1 MEEFFVDCRVLCSCE
16 DHEIGLSNRKNLN
29 LNPRWSKPPSQG
41 GPGLRKGKTQKPSG
55 ELHPQSHGLRS
66 QTAWVQGLPLS
77 LSAVCGPGQRLNLTR
92 PQCPCWRHGVTRGVG
107 GGGWDEPL
115 RSSVWLLGHS
125 SIQEIWPH
133 FSTSSWGSWAR
144 FGSAQFEEKI
154 NQEDSK
160 GRGSREPH
168 LTGEAVRK
176 GARTIVTPISQVGSL
191 RPCWHRVSYP
201 GLFMLKAGARSAQ
214 PAPLFDSESK
224 CCVGPQG

>member
-92 PQCPCWRHGVTRGVG
+92 PQCPCWRHGVTCGVG
-107 GGGWDEPL
+107 
-115 RSSVWLLGHS
+115 VLGRASEELSLAPGTQQHPGNVAPFLH
-125 SIQEIWPH
+125 QLMGQL
-133 FSTSSWGSWAR
+133 GSFWVC
-144 FGSAQFEEKI
+144 
-154 NQEDSK
+154 
-160 GRGSREPH
+160 
-168 LTGEAVRK
+168 TV
-176 GARTIVTPISQVGSL
+176 
-191 RPCWHRVSYP
+191 
-201 GLFMLKAGARSAQ
+201 
-214 PAPLFDSESK
+214 
-224 CCVGPQG
+224 